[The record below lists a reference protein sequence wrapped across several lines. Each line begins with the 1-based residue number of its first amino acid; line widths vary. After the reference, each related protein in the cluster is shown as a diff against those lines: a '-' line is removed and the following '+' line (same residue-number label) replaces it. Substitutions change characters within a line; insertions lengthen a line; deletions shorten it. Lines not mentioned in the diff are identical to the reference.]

1 MLISSVKGALVQCRS
16 KNTFFFSLLS
26 TLIFVVAFYF
36 RTSGLFRGLGDQG
49 YIFHPD
55 EAKQVLAL
63 FNFLGGD
70 YVRYYGS
77 LFYDG
82 YPYGLNHLDEY
93 LLRPLVF
100 FFGPD
105 TLDQHTLY
113 ACARFLRVVYGM
125 VIMVIGYRL
134 AYRLLH
140 DRTSALLALLLL
152 AFSPLAITV
161 THFAT
166 GDIGVDLFC
175 AICFLFLLLYLDKPQ
190 KRTWLFCS
198 GIAVGAAFSA
208 KYNGL
213 LVGMVPA
220 LVLFFELLP
229 ARQLLLLV
237 KRGCFFGMGT
247 VLGAVLFMPNLLL
260 DFKTSICNMAANF
273 SFIKNYNVPADI
285 LARPWLEKALLGFQA
300 NSVYILSS
308 LGYTVC
314 FASLAGLM
322 IAARGYLAGIHSPV
336 KQQRKQIIFLL
347 SIAIFPVFAFILSL
361 AGKYVVQ
368 PFHFSYLLLPLI
380 IVTSFLF
387 STLHRSKNVLF
398 RGCSIILVLLALI
411 EFGRV
416 SLHDNFFWRLE
427 DNIYMEQNLPPSIYD
442 REAFYTHRSDKI
454 RSLFLEPPGTSVFR
468 NAKYVAKGPDAR
480 LWNAI
485 KVAPLPQVAN
495 PVGKDWIFIN
505 GPTFPRNERML
516 VISGG
521 KYGKTIKRYL
531 VLPADMKIQA
541 FGIRSGA
548 CPASISICYG
558 KTATVVKMEAHQ
570 QKTVVLEPQEWRVS
584 GGRKPGGK
592 KVFIIPLTITVPH
605 NDIWL
610 TLLTSEREVQL
621 FNIFGGGQNG
631 KLVLP
636 EAIPAELEKE
646 YFSALSR
653 IRYLEHAPSW
663 QVAAG
668 KIIPMWGVALAAG
681 RYRLIAE
688 VDGLTKQSEISIEFE
703 DALGKLYHGRSKRFQ
718 IKKGIQRIEYP
729 FTKSFVPYQG
739 RFVITGIS
747 GTCQVLRFKL
757 FPDYRTIAEDFAN
770 WRARGLKPGWVSRYE
785 KRDFSKVQ
793 P

>member
-1 MLISSVKGALVQCRS
+1 MH
-16 KNTFFFSLLS
+16 FSLTKGVPARYCRKK
-26 TLIFVVAFYF
+26 TLFYILPVAFLFVFALYF

-63 FNFLGGD
+63 FNFLGGE

-93 LLRPLVF
+93 LLRPLLF
-100 FFGPD
+100 LFGPD
-105 TLDQHTLY
+105 RPDQHVLY
-113 ACARFLRVVYGM
+113 GCARLLRVAYGM
-125 VIMVIGYRL
+125 IIMGIGYHL
-134 AYRLLH
+134 VYRLVR

-152 AFSPLAITV
+152 ALSPLAITV
-161 THFAT
+161 AHFAT
-166 GDIGVDLFC
+166 GDIGVDLFS
-175 AICFLFLLLYLDKPQ
+175 ALCFLFLLLYLDKPQ

-220 LVLFFELLP
+220 MVLFFELLP
-229 ARQLLLLV
+229 ARQLRLLV
-237 KRGCFFGMGT
+237 KRSCLLGAGA
-247 VLGAVLFMPNLLL
+247 VLGAVLFTPNLLL
-260 DFKTSICNMAANF
+260 DFKTTVGNMAANF
-273 SFIKNYNVPADI
+273 AFIKNYNVPADI

-300 NSVYILSS
+300 NSLYILSS

-314 FASLAGLM
+314 FACLAGLM
-322 IAARGYLAGIHSPV
+322 IAAREYLAGIHSPD
-336 KQQRKQIIFLL
+336 KQQQKHTIFLL
-347 SIAIFPVFAFILSL
+347 SIALFPVFAFILSL
-361 AGKYVVQ
+361 SGKYVVQ

-387 STLHRSKNVLF
+387 STLHRSKNVLL
-398 RGCSIILVLLALI
+398 RGCSIILVLLAVI

-427 DNIYMEQNLPPSIYD
+427 DNIYIEQNLPPSIYD

-454 RSLFLEPPGTSVFR
+454 RSLFLEPPGDSVFR
-468 NAKYVAKGPDAR
+468 NARYTAKGPDAR
-480 LWNAI
+480 LWNTI

-495 PVGKDWIFIN
+495 PIGKDWIFIN

-516 VISGG
+516 VLSGAN
-521 KYGKTIKRYL
+521 YGKTIKRYL
-531 VLPADMKIQA
+531 VLPADAKIQA
-541 FGIRSGA
+541 FGIRSGSY
-548 CPASISICYG
+548 PTSVSISYG
-558 KTATVVKMEAHQ
+558 KTATVVKMDAHQ

-584 GGRKPGGK
+584 GGRKPDEE

-621 FNIFGGGQNG
+621 FNIFGGGQDG
-631 KLVLP
+631 PLVLP
-636 EAIPAELEKE
+636 EAIPAALEKE

-653 IRYLEHAPSW
+653 IRYLEHVPSW

-668 KIIPMWGVALAAG
+668 KSIPMWGVALAAG

-688 VDGLTKQSEISIEFE
+688 VDGLTEQSEISIEFE
-703 DALGKLYHGRSKRFQ
+703 DARGKLHHGRRKKFQ
-718 IKKGIQRIEYP
+718 IKKGIQRIEYT
-729 FTKSFVPYQG
+729 FTKAFVPYQG
-739 RFVITGIS
+739 RFVINGIS
-747 GTCQVLRFKL
+747 GTCQMLRFKL
-757 FPDYRTIAEDFAN
+757 FPDYRTIADDFAN
-770 WRARGLKPGWVSRYE
+770 WRTSGIKPVWVSRYE
-785 KRDFSKVQ
+785 KRDSSEVQ